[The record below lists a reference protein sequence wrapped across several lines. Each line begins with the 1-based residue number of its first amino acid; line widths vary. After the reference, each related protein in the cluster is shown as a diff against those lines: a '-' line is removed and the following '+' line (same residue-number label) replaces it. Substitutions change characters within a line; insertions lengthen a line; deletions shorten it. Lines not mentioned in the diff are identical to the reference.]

1 METLRKSLDN
11 LRNKL
16 QVGLEIEN
24 HLKKNVRALE
34 KQKILSEEKLRA
46 QISAFRHY
54 HSQHRLNITSLLD
67 EGFSHI
73 KSAMNMVEEKL
84 KDCGTSEREIHSSQ
98 VNDLKFN
105 ELECQDVQI
114 NNDDGS
120 DLIFKRNQPSLTTT
134 VTVGNSDASK
144 ALAAALNEKVET
156 LLLLSQQEERHL
168 LERNVHAALQKKIE
182 ELQRNLLQVFC

>member
-1 METLRKSLDN
+1 M
-11 LRNKL
+11 
-16 QVGLEIEN
+16 Q
-24 HLKKNVRALE
+24 
-34 KQKILSEEKLRA
+34 ILSEEKLRA

-120 DLIFKRNQPSLTTT
+120 DLIFKVISSYFCCRSFF
-134 VTVGNSDASK
+134 VRVYISSIHK
-144 ALAAALNEKVET
+144 RF
-156 LLLLSQQEERHL
+156 LLH
-168 LERNVHAALQKKIE
+168 
-182 ELQRNLLQVFC
+182 